1 MQSARPQHKPV
12 MKGTKCNSCTV
23 RDLSQSTV
31 GIKLMFFI
39 VLELV
44 IHRFDASMVT
54 PQQVLEILPEDISSK
69 FEEKGKTIQDIFKKR
84 GPLMQAVKWFEL
96 SLLILLVEKL
106 GDQTCKREL
115 ESYITLLRKY
125 LESRT
130 QIVHEAST
138 ATSPCDVP
146 YSCSNQTPLVTIQVD
161 PEWDESLVK
170 DGGDEGGYLSMLL
183 GTTPNKIQFTS

>member
-1 MQSARPQHKPV
+1 
-12 MKGTKCNSCTV
+12 MKGTKCNSCTLKA
-23 RDLSQSTV
+23 LSQSTI

-44 IHRFDASMVT
+44 IHRLEASVT

-69 FEEKGKTIQDIFKKR
+69 FEEKGKTIQDLFRKR

-96 SLLILLVEKL
+96 SLLILLVEKF
-106 GDQTCKREL
+106 GDHTCKHEL
-115 ESYITLLRKY
+115 ESYIILFRKY

-138 ATSPCDVP
+138 TTDVP

-170 DGGDEGGYLSMLL
+170 GGGDEGGYLSTLL
-183 GTTPNKIQFTS
+183 GTTPNKIQFAEAS